1 LEDSSNLD
9 RWSPWVRAA
18 VIDAEAFSRVG
29 FTLEDATVNPRH
41 MAVWHL
47 EVPAPAGDN
56 APAPV
61 YKPLI
66 LMARPTEDIFQAQL
80 VLVNQ
85 YAELRP
91 DRQTEILAQIGGGM
105 AFLSSIAQLH
115 PDRTP
120 HTLELL
126 AAVLRLALFVHLRVK
141 QGLACRRPLEYSPQ
155 IQPMIATPAH
165 GSLPSGHAT
174 ESFAAAVVLWNLM
187 RAAGRPGYDSSDWRT
202 QLLRLAARIAI
213 NRTVAGVHFPV
224 DSAAG
229 AVLGLTLGQY
239 FVNRCSGAAG
249 YRAWRFEG
257 ENYPDDG
264 DFIWHDLYDVTT
276 EKLTS
281 MPGASGYSVEYEAN
295 DQAINP
301 QHKSYVLA
309 WLWDKAKAEWT

>member
-1 LEDSSNLD
+1 LEDPDNLD

-18 VIDAEAFSRVG
+18 IVDAEMVSRLG

-47 EVPAPAGDN
+47 EVPAPAGGN
-56 APAPV
+56 APAPA

-66 LMARPTEDIFQAQL
+66 LMARPTEAIFKAQL
-80 VLVNQ
+80 TFVNH

-91 DRQTEILAQIGGGM
+91 DRQTEILAQIGGGIT
-105 AFLSSIAQLH
+105 FLSSIAQLH

-126 AAVLRLALFVHLRVK
+126 AAVLRLALSVHLRVK
-141 QGLACRRPLEYSPQ
+141 HGLACRRPLEYSPQ
-155 IQPMIATPAH
+155 IQPLIVTPAH
-165 GSLPSGHAT
+165 GAFPSGHAT
-174 ESFAAAVVLWNLM
+174 EAFAAALVLWQLM
-187 RAAGRPGYDSSDWRT
+187 KASGRPGYDSADWRT

-213 NRTVAGVHFPV
+213 NRTIAGVHFPV

-257 ENYPDDG
+257 EKYPQDD
-264 DFIWHDLYDVTT
+264 DFVWHDLYDVTT
-276 EKLTS
+276 ETLTS
-281 MPGASGYSVEYEAN
+281 MPVATGYSVEYEAN
-295 DQAINP
+295 DQVIDP
-301 QHKSYVLA
+301 QNQSYVLT
-309 WLWDKAKAEWT
+309 WLWDKAKAEWE